1 MDDAK
6 HTAVRA
12 CMKRGILASNLGK
25 TLIEAS
31 LLSQVYRQAGIAEGS
46 MKDDH
51 MDWVEWMRKH
61 KQQEVIGRSC
71 CTNGCVAAEE
81 ELGLGVDY
89 RSYWSSLTWVR
100 FEEEASFGQE
110 HFRLN
115 NSGIHP

>member
-1 MDDAK
+1 MDDEK

-12 CMKRGILASNLGK
+12 CMKRGILASSLG
-25 TLIEAS
+25 TRLIEAS

-46 MKDDH
+46 MRGGR
-51 MDWVEWMRKH
+51 MDLVEWMRKH

-71 CTNGCVAAEE
+71 CTSDYVVAAEE
-81 ELGLGVDY
+81 PGLGVDC

-110 HFRLN
+110 HSRLN
-115 NSGIHP
+115 NSGIRP

>member
-1 MDDAK
+1 MGDAK

-12 CMKRGILASNLGK
+12 CMKRGILASNLG
-25 TLIEAS
+25 TRLIEAS

-46 MKDDH
+46 MKGGR
-51 MDWVEWMRKH
+51 MDWVESRQKH

-71 CTNGCVAAEE
+71 CTSDCAAAEE

-110 HFRLN
+110 HFRWN

>member
-12 CMKRGILASNLGK
+12 CMKRGILASSLG
-25 TLIEAS
+25 TRLIEAS

-51 MDWVEWMRKH
+51 MDWAEWMRKH
-61 KQQEVIGRSC
+61 KQQAEIGKSC
-71 CTNGCVAAEE
+71 CTSDYAAAEE
-81 ELGLGVDY
+81 ELGLGVDC

-100 FEEEASFGQE
+100 FEEEANFGQE
-110 HFRLN
+110 HSRLN